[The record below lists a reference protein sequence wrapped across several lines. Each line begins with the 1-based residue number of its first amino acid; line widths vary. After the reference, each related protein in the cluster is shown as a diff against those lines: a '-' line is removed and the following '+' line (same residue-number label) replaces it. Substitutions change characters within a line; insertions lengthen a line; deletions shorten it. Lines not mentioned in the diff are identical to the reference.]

1 MGGMRSNGSPSEDVA
16 LIAAHSDEFEELVCL
31 RIEAMRE
38 SLERIG
44 RFDPVRA
51 RERFR
56 ASFAPEFTR
65 HILWKGERVGFVA
78 VSPAPEGLSLDHL
91 YVSPRQQGNGIG
103 STVLA
108 TIFAEADTAGLA
120 LRVGALRESDSN
132 RFYLRHGFLRSD
144 AGEWDIYYVRP
155 PRNSACSIA
164 TRNQ

>member
-1 MGGMRSNGSPSEDVA
+1 MRSDGSPLAEVV
-16 LIAAHSDEFEELVCL
+16 LMAAGPEEFEELVCL

-78 VSPAPEGLSLDHL
+78 VSPARDGLSLDHL
-91 YVSPRQQGNGIG
+91 YVAPRRQGAGIG
-103 STVLA
+103 SAVLA
-108 TIFAEADTAGLA
+108 LVFAEADAAGLA
-120 LRVGALRESDSN
+120 LRVGALRESDSH
-132 RFYLRHGFLRSD
+132 RFYLRHGFLRSEE
-144 AGEWDIYYVRP
+144 GEWDIYYVRP
-155 PRNSACSIA
+155 PRKPAH
-164 TRNQ
+164 Q